1 MQHETSALLRGRV
14 ALCSFVTVEHLLEG
28 QLDFTA
34 MKPYLNSGSKLVSRL
49 YYPSMRHEVDLVL
62 PTIPDR
68 PKPIPAPE
76 DKMQRSFDL
85 PSPIHLTPVEQ
96 YLHLTRTVM
105 PALAQT
111 SKRHWPVRND
121 HCFQRIVLDTICSGV
136 WYDHIARPAY
146 KHLSQAQAAEAVQ
159 LCDQIIAERT
169 DLNVLNKQSLAWR
182 GKGRTAGGS

>member
-1 MQHETSALLRGRV
+1 VIWSILPER
-14 ALCSFVTVEHLLEG
+14 
-28 QLDFTA
+28 
-34 MKPYLNSGSKLVSRL
+34 SK
-49 YYPSMRHEVDLVL
+49 D
-62 PTIPDR
+62 
-68 PKPIPAPE
+68 E
-76 DKMQRSFDL
+76 DNMQRSFDL
-85 PSPIHLTPVEQ
+85 PPPIHPTPVEQ

-159 LCDQIIAERT
+159 LCDQIIAEKT
-169 DLNVLNKQSLAWR
+169 DLNVLNQQSLAWR
-182 GKGRTAGGS
+182 GKSRTAGGP